1 MAVRVVENFWT
12 KYYEH
17 KDLIERCFHYLF
29 CRFPNPEGEKDAY
42 SILLTRFFE
51 LNVFEKFNRKRLI
64 AKKLGV
70 HKKQLDKIDARGY
83 TDRKLHKMGIDVD
96 KKFEQFIFKYVE
108 HILQEAYVQR
118 QKHMVRF
125 IPNQYLAENPP
136 RNHTALYDSLNES
149 VWAQSRKE
157 TEDLRI
163 HIEKKARL
171 GATKFYPCYQ
181 QTADYVGIKSDN
193 ALEAVEAEEL
203 QNKIRA
209 ELPNKERRVFDLA
222 LEGFKGSDIAESMG
236 YTAQNINLLM
246 QNIRHKYSQYMKLCD
261 ARA

>member
-29 CRFPNPEGEKDAY
+29 CRFPNPDGEKDAY

-108 HILQEAYVQR
+108 HILQEAYAQR

-171 GATKFYPCYQ
+171 GRPNFIRVISRQLTMWVLNRTMPWRLWRLKSYRIKYGRS
-181 QTADYVGIKSDN
+181 YRIKS
-193 ALEAVEAEEL
+193 AVFSIWL
-203 QNKIRA
+203 WRDSKVR
-209 ELPNKERRVFDLA
+209 
-222 LEGFKGSDIAESMG
+222 
-236 YTAQNINLLM
+236 T
-246 QNIRHKYSQYMKLCD
+246 
-261 ARA
+261 